1 MTYAQHIYTRQYTS
15 WSDAPA
21 VLSVEDVSILIGIP
35 QYQVRK
41 MLRDESIPGTK
52 FEAELYTPPKACLR
66 SGRKRI

>member
-52 FEAELYTPPKACLR
+52 FGKEWRIDKAKLQKMF
-66 SGRKRI
+66 G